1 VRERSKRGVT
11 AMLPILSHQY
21 TDSPDGMAEGETRNK
36 DLKSRLG
43 DQLDEIAVFAFVAV
57 AVLYI
62 AAATYGLFW

>member
-1 VRERSKRGVT
+1 
-11 AMLPILSHQY
+11 MLPVLSHQY

-62 AAATYGLFW
+62 AAATYGLIW